1 MTAHEDLVTMSP
13 RITLES
19 LLIVSEKLNVDLKQ
33 RVLALEAEND
43 YLKKQ
48 IEFIRRSTE
57 DFIKRMPHQET

>member
-1 MTAHEDLVTMSP
+1 MTVREDLVTMSP

-19 LLIVSEKLNVDLKQ
+19 LLIVSEKLNVELKQ

-48 IEFIRRSTE
+48 MDFIQRSTAS
-57 DFIKRMPHQET
+57 FFKRWPNQEE